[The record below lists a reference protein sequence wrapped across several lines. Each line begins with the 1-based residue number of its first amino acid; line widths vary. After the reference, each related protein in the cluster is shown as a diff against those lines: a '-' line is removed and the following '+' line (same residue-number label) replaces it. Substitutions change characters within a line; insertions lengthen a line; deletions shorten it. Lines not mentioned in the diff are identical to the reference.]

1 MGHHAESRH
10 PQVAAGAFGQF
21 EMSQTDEEASDEDAS
36 DNDVQA
42 IDTAKVEQE
51 MNLLL
56 QAAAMAPTTAPV
68 TPEPNDPC
76 PCGSG
81 KPYKACHRGRPL
93 PTAE

>member
-1 MGHHAESRH
+1 MLLS
-10 PQVAAGAFGQF
+10 GAFGQF
-21 EMSQTDEEASDEDAS
+21 EISQEDADS
-36 DNDVQA
+36 LGEEVSEDDVQS

-93 PTAE
+93 PAAE

>member
-1 MGHHAESRH
+1 MLLS
-10 PQVAAGAFGQF
+10 GAFGQF
-21 EMSQTDEEASDEDAS
+21 EMPQEDGEVSEDDAS
-36 DNDVQA
+36 ADDVQS

-56 QAAAMAPTTAPV
+56 QAAAMAPTTAPA

-93 PTAE
+93 PAAE